1 MSHISAPPARDVA
14 VSLSSQLVG
23 KVAHIGLSLAV
34 SLSVIRYLG
43 PSGYGEFSYVLAMAG
58 LLGLL
63 ADFGL
68 SKLAVREVVRRDA
81 GEGAVLGTVIVTRV
95 VLGAGAAG
103 IGQLALFALGATPAV
118 RAAAAVLSVVF
129 VTEAVLTV
137 VVMFQV
143 RLHQQ
148 YEALVRTTIKLLEL
162 VFVLVCIAVEAA
174 LVTMMVGLT
183 VASAVG
189 AVLAVVLARRR
200 YGLHLSVDA
209 GLARYLL
216 RQALS
221 AGPAT
226 IIGAAFLRVD
236 IVVLGALRP
245 AEDVG
250 IYGAAFQPIEYLLLS
265 TAVIVGVLL
274 PLLSRYHG
282 TDHERFEAVYR
293 RGTESMV
300 AATVPVV
307 IVVWFLGPELVGLLY
322 GDGLAAIVE
331 PMRVLTVCLVLMSVN
346 VWQSFVLLAGGRQA
360 MTLAYDA
367 PALAMNVGLDLVLIP
382 WLAYNGPGYATLLS
396 SVFVTACSTAA
407 TRRCLGA
414 RLDYRQ
420 LGRVLQANVLLA
432 AGLAA
437 LLVARVPWPLAI
449 VLAAPI
455 YALSLQARGVLD
467 LRELRRAMH
476 DRGGP
481 AAAARAVEPVGPAL
495 VVEP

>member
-1 MSHISAPPARDVA
+1 VSQFTAPPARDVA
-14 VSLSSQLVG
+14 VSLSSQMAG
-23 KVAHIGLSLAV
+23 KVAHVALSLAV

-43 PSGYGEFSYVLAMAG
+43 PSGYGEFAYVLAVAG

-68 SKLAVREVVRRDA
+68 SKLAVREVARRDTH
-81 GEGAVLGTVIVTRV
+81 EGAVLGTVIVTRL

-103 IGQLALFALGATPAV
+103 VGQLALVALGASPAV

-129 VTEAVLTV
+129 VAEAVLTV

-162 VFVLVCIAVEAA
+162 VFVLVCIAADASLVTLMAGLAGASATGAA
-174 LVTMMVGLT
+174 LATI
-183 VASAVG
+183 
-189 AVLAVVLARRR
+189 LARRR
-200 YGLHLSVDA
+200 YGLQLSVDA

-274 PLLSRYHG
+274 PLLARYHG

-307 IVVWFLGPELVGLLY
+307 IVVWLLGPELVRLLY
-322 GDGLAAIVE
+322 GEGLAAIVG

-346 VWQSFVLLAGGRQA
+346 AWQSFVLLAGGRQA

-367 PALAMNVGLDLVLIP
+367 PALAMNIGLDLLLIP
-382 WLAYNGPGYATLLS
+382 WLTYNGPGYATLLS
-396 SVFVTACSTAA
+396 SIFVTACSTAA
-407 TRRCLGA
+407 TRRCLDA
-414 RLDYRQ
+414 RLDYRR
-420 LGRVLQANVLLA
+420 LGRVLEANVLLG

-437 LLVARVPWPLAI
+437 LLAARLPWLLAI
-449 VLAAPI
+449 GLAAPM
-455 YALSLQARGVLD
+455 YAASLQVRGVVD
-467 LRELRRAMH
+467 LRELRRTLRARVTRAAGP
-476 DRGGP
+476 RGVDSAGST
-481 AAAARAVEPVGPAL
+481 L
-495 VVEP
+495 VVKP